1 MATVAAAALG
11 PEAGPSAAGE
21 EQCATYRKF
30 SQGLS
35 KDQTHEL
42 TPWVAYVYKL
52 DEIYWSDSALV
63 DDEDHTSTG
72 GTAEA
77 FQQAVRHG
85 CVSAAAQVWL
95 EGMPAWQTLGECC
108 ALWLVAI
115 AWNQPPR
122 RAPGA
127 MRKRFSTNVKVVIA
141 VDRIAHATMTA
152 EMASGSPMA
161 RMLREKGPDATPDVD
176 LAPEATAGAPGPVI
190 PPESAPAIPQVAHVL
205 IGETHDSPDSC
216 EMFEIAPLRDV
227 YECNGW
233 VTKKGTLSWSARFI
247 HVNPKCYFE
256 FFSNMKIMKGPNG
269 ARCNGF
275 HQVRRACST
284 SL

>member
-72 GTAEA
+72 GTAKE

-85 CVSAAAQVWL
+85 RVSAAAQVWL

-161 RMLREKGPDATPDVD
+161 RMLRAKAPDARPDVD
-176 LAPEATAGAPGPVI
+176 QILAPEATAGSHIQEEYTRSIMAANGSVTDPLSNTSLDISEQCVNISMSKHDGRQSGA
-190 PPESAPAIPQVAHVL
+190 SAIVEKRYCKNCRAEFA
-205 IGETHDSPDSC
+205 G
-216 EMFEIAPLRDV
+216 
-227 YECNGW
+227 
-233 VTKKGTLSWSARFI
+233 
-247 HVNPKCYFE
+247 PKCPMGHAE
-256 FFSNMKIMKGPNG
+256 FACASHG
-269 ARCNGF
+269 AVQMTSF
-275 HQVRRACST
+275 HIRPA
-284 SL
+284 